1 MPRHPRIH
9 VPGLLYHVMARGNNG
24 QRIFLGREDYEAFL
38 RLLQTTRERH
48 PFLLYAY
55 VLMPDH
61 FHVLVEVGKT
71 PTSRIMQAQLTGYAR
86 WFNRIH
92 RRRGHVFQ
100 GRYKAILC
108 DRDSYLLE
116 LVRYIH
122 LNPVRAGLVRSPAAW
137 KWSGHNEYLGTAKHK
152 LIDPGPV
159 RGELPRPARYE
170 AFVREGLKGGY
181 RSEWHP
187 GDAFPFLGDEAFVR
201 RVAKTKKP
209 APSRRVRPLEVLLEE
224 VARQAGL
231 SPDTLLQRGRSVPI
245 TDARDEFMRRAV
257 RDHGHRAATVAA
269 FLGCQA
275 SNVTR
280 ALRRGKRVRTYLK
293 IVSAG

>member
-9 VPGLLYHVMARGNNG
+9 SPGLLYHLIARGNNG
-24 QRIFLGREDYEAFL
+24 QKVFLGRADYAAFL
-38 RLLQTTRERH
+38 RLLQTTRQRH
-48 PFLLYAY
+48 PFFVYGY
-55 VLMPDH
+55 VLMPNH
-61 FHVLVEVGKT
+61 FHLLVEVGET
-71 PTSRIMQAQLTGYAR
+71 PTSRIMQALLTGYAR

-100 GRYKAILC
+100 GRYKAIIC
-108 DRDSYLLE
+108 DRDRYLLA

-122 LNPVRAGLVRSPAAW
+122 LNPVRAGLVRTPAAW
-137 KWSGHNEYLGTAKHK
+137 QWSGHNEYLGTARHA

-159 RGELPRPARYE
+159 RGELPGPARYE
-170 AFVREGLKGGY
+170 AFVREGLKGTH

-187 GDAFPFLGDEAFVR
+187 GDASPFLGDEAFVR
-201 RVAKTKKP
+201 RVAKPRKP
-209 APSRRVRPLEVLLEE
+209 SPSRRVRPLRVLLQE

-231 SPDTLLQRGRSVPI
+231 RPATLLQRGRSAPI

-257 RDHGHRAATVAA
+257 LENGHRAAAVAA

-275 SNVTR
+275 SNVSR
-280 ALRRGKRVRTYLK
+280 ALRKG
-293 IVSAG
+293 